1 MDPMHPTIKLSP
13 RRADH
18 CETGAASRNRRT
30 PEMVHMISP
39 FEISSEDEEAFLD
52 GWKRL
57 IEWLRA
63 KAGFRA
69 ARLHRSASSTARFR
83 YVGMSIWDDQAAIT
97 AVMGDPDFLAL
108 SESIPVPISP
118 SVYQLI
124 EEVTGTR

>member
-1 MDPMHPTIKLSP
+1 
-13 RRADH
+13 
-18 CETGAASRNRRT
+18 
-30 PEMVHMISP
+30 MVHMISP
-39 FEISSEDEEAFLD
+39 IEISSEDEEAFLD

-63 KAGFRA
+63 KPGFRA